1 MSVVCILINFEYSY
15 IFLSHKFV
23 AFEPCYISFKSKVP
37 NHTCE
42 VELVTLV
49 VLKIVCSTI

>member
-1 MSVVCILINFEYSY
+1 MGVVCILISFECSH

-37 NHTCE
+37 SHTCE
-42 VELVTLV
+42 VELMTLV
-49 VLKIVCSTI
+49 VFKIVCSTI